1 MQLSVSA
8 VRAEETL
15 TWREQFRRE
24 AAGQIVHDSLQSREG
39 WTQSYLIAVDGAP
52 AGYGA
57 VAVGGPWKDTR
68 TVFEFHLAS
77 AHRGQAAKLFEHFL
91 QASAATH
98 FEIQTSHTLLN
109 GLTQSRA
116 ERLTVEKI
124 VFRDERTTALPA
136 PTGAS
141 FRRTES
147 SDLARIFDHHDE
159 PVGDWLIETDGAIA
173 ATGGMLSHYNPP
185 YRDLFMEVAA
195 PFRRRG
201 LGSYLLQELKR
212 VCRESGGIPCAR
224 CSPGNLASQRTLKKA
239 GFVPWTD
246 IVTGP
251 VSRSPA

>member
-8 VRAEETL
+8 VRAEEIL
-15 TWREQFRRE
+15 TWRELFRRE
-24 AAGQIVHDSLQSREG
+24 AQGQIVYDSLHSREG
-39 WTQSYLIAVDGAP
+39 WTQSYLLAVDGAP
-52 AGYGA
+52 AGHGA
-57 VAVGGPWKDTR
+57 VAVCGPWKDTR
-68 TVFEFHLAS
+68 TVFEFHLAP

-109 GLTQSRA
+109 GLAQSRA
-116 ERLTVEKI
+116 QALTVEKI
-124 VFRDERTTALPA
+124 VFRDEQTTALAAPA
-136 PTGAS
+136 GAS
-141 FRRTES
+141 FRP
-147 SDLARIFDHHDE
+147 ARPDDAARMFTHREE
-159 PVGDWLIETDGAIA
+159 PMGDWIIEVDGAIA
-173 ATGGMLSHYNPP
+173 AAGGVLSHYNPP

-212 VCRESGGIPCAR
+212 VCREDGGIPCAR
-224 CSPGNLASQRTLKKA
+224 CNPGNLASQRTLKKA

-251 VSRSPA
+251 VSRPPA